1 MRRSFASMSITRNM
15 PAAAFSLCLVPLA
28 AHAVAAAE
36 SLPASGETKINP
48 APVIE
53 LQDGAAAA
61 VACQTA
67 CGDEIVSKA
76 RSYVLEMAHPG
87 GTMTRQGPELAIGRL
102 HPEFVTRLAA
112 AIRDARS
119 AGMEEVGVFS
129 AYRPPAF
136 GVGGFKDKFN

>member
-1 MRRSFASMSITRNM
+1 MRRSFASRSITRNV

-36 SLPASGETKINP
+36 SLPSSTDGSASP

-53 LQDGAAAA
+53 LHNGAAAA
-61 VACQTA
+61 VPCQTA
-67 CGDEIVSKA
+67 CGDETVVKA
-76 RSYVLEMAHPG
+76 RSYVLETAHPG

-102 HPEFVTRLAA
+102 HPEFVTRLAE
-112 AIRDARS
+112 AIREARG

-136 GVGGFKDKFN
+136 GVGG